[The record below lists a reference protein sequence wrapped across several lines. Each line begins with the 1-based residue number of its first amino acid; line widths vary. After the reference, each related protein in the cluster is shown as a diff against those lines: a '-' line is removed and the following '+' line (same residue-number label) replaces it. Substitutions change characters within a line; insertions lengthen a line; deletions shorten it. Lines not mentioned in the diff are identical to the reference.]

1 MCKTK
6 ITMNIFI
13 LSVSKNIYSTDR
25 IYEEAKNRGHT
36 VRIVNHTK
44 CSIKLSGGKREIIYK
59 GENIID
65 DASVIIP
72 RIGASVTRHG
82 AAVVK
87 EFEMNDVFS
96 TARSL
101 GIIRAQNK
109 VRTLQIMNRKG
120 IPIPDTLFSVNTD
133 NIDEQIEL
141 LGGAPVVIKLQ
152 EGTQGMGVMLAESK
166 KSAKSIIDTMYSMN
180 NSILLQEFIK
190 ESNSEDIRAFV
201 VGNKIVSAMKRKG
214 LDDDFRSNIHRGGS
228 GSIAAL
234 SDKEKRMA
242 IRAANYL
249 GLPIAGVDMIR
260 SKRGPLL
267 IEVNST
273 PGLQGIEAYTK
284 VNIAEEI
291 TKYLEYKCSKKSSRM
306 KW

>member
-1 MCKTK
+1 
-6 ITMNIFI
+6 MNIFI
-13 LSVSKNIYSTDR
+13 LSVNPNIYSTNR
-25 IYEEAKNRGHT
+25 LLQEAEHRNHN
-36 VRIVNHTK
+36 VRIINHLK

-65 DASVIIP
+65 HPDVIIP
-72 RIGASVTRHG
+72 RIGASATRHG

-87 EFEMNDVFS
+87 EFEMNGVFS

-133 NIDEQIEL
+133 NIKEQIEL

-166 KSAKSIIDTMYSMN
+166 KSAKSIIDTMYSTN

-190 ESNSEDIRAFV
+190 ESNSEDIRVFV
-201 VGNKIVSAMKRKG
+201 SGSKIIAAMKRKG

-228 GSIAAL
+228 GSIAKL
-234 SDKEKRMA
+234 SDIEKRMA

-249 GLPIAGVDMIR
+249 GLPICGVDLIR

-284 VNIAEEI
+284 VNIAKSI
-291 TKYLEYKCSKKSSRM
+291 IKYIEYKCLKKSSKTRL
-306 KW
+306 

>member
-1 MCKTK
+1 
-6 ITMNIFI
+6 MNIFI
-13 LSVSKNIYSTDR
+13 LSVGEHVYSTKRLYD
-25 IYEEAKNRGHT
+25 EAVKRGHD
-36 VRIVNHTK
+36 VSIINHMK
-44 CSIKLSGGKREIIYK
+44 CSIKLSGGKREIIYY

-65 DASVIIP
+65 EPDIIIP
-72 RIGASVTRHG
+72 RIGASATRHG

-96 TARSL
+96 SARSL

-120 IPIPDTLFSVNTD
+120 IPIPDTLFSVNPE
-133 NIDEQIEL
+133 NIKEQIEL
-141 LGGAPVVIKLQ
+141 LGGAPVIIKLQ

-166 KSAKSIIDTMYSMN
+166 KSAKSIIDTFYRMN
-180 NSILLQEFIK
+180 MHILLQEFIK
-190 ESNSEDIRAFV
+190 ESNSEDIRV
-201 VGNKIVSAMKRKG
+201 IVAGDKVITAMKRKG

-228 GSIAAL
+228 GSKVEL
-234 SDKEKRMA
+234 TNKEKNMA
-242 IRAANYL
+242 IKAANYL
-249 GLPIAGVDMIR
+249 GLPIAGVDLIR

-284 VNIAEEI
+284 VNVAERI
-291 TKYLEYKCSKKSSRM
+291 IKYLEKKCSIQNSRTRR
-306 KW
+306 

>member
-1 MCKTK
+1 MNRPL
-6 ITMNIFI
+6 NIFI
-13 LSVSKNIYSTDR
+13 LSVGKKIYSTNR
-25 IYEEAKNRGHT
+25 IFEEAKKRGHN

-44 CSIKLSGGKREIIYK
+44 CSIKLSRGKREIFYE

-65 DASVIIP
+65 TPDVIIP

-87 EFEMNDVFS
+87 EFEMNGVFS

-120 IPIPDTLFSVNTD
+120 IPIPDTLFSVDTD
-133 NIDEQIEL
+133 NIKEQIEL

-152 EGTQGMGVMLAESK
+152 EGTQGVGVMLAESK

-201 VGNKIVSAMKRKG
+201 VGNKIISAMKRKG

-228 GSIAAL
+228 GSVAVL
-234 SDKEKRMA
+234 SDQEKKMA

-249 GLPIAGVDMIR
+249 ALPIAGVDMIR

-284 VNIAEEI
+284 VNVAEGI
-291 TKYLEYKCSKKSSRM
+291 INYLEYKCSKKIS
-306 KW
+306 KTKQ

>member
-1 MCKTK
+1 
-6 ITMNIFI
+6 MNIFI
-13 LSVSKNIYSTDR
+13 LSVSPNIYSTKR
-25 IYEEAKNRGHT
+25 ILEEAEKRGHN
-36 VRIVNHTK
+36 VRIINHTK
-44 CSIKLSGGKREIIYK
+44 CSIKLSGGNREIIYK

-65 DASVIIP
+65 NVDVIIP

-82 AAVVK
+82 AAIVK
-87 EFEMNDVFS
+87 EFEMNGVFS

-101 GIIRAQNK
+101 GIIRSQNK
-109 VRTLQIMNRKG
+109 VRTLQIMNRKN
-120 IPIPDTLFSVNTD
+120 IPIPDTVFSINTD
-133 NIDEQIEL
+133 DINEQIEL

-180 NSILLQEFIK
+180 SSILLQEFIK
-190 ESNSEDIRAFV
+190 ESNSEDIRVFV
-201 VGNKIVSAMKRKG
+201 SGSKIISAMKRKG
-214 LDDDFRSNIHRGGS
+214 LEDDFRSNIHRGGS
-228 GSIAAL
+228 GSIAEL
-234 SDKEKRMA
+234 SSKEKKMA

-249 GLPIAGVDMIR
+249 GLPIAGVDLIR

-284 VNIAEEI
+284 VNVAQEI
-291 TKYLEYKCSKKSSRM
+291 IKYVEYKCSKKSL
-306 KW
+306 KTKP

>member
-1 MCKTK
+1 MSKSL
-6 ITMNIFI
+6 NIFI
-13 LSVSKNIYSTDR
+13 LSVGEKIYSTNR
-25 IYEEAKNRGHT
+25 IYREAIKQGHN
-36 VRIVNHTK
+36 VRIINHTK
-44 CSIKLSGGKREIIYK
+44 CSIKLSGGSREIIYK
-59 GENIID
+59 GENIINQPD
-65 DASVIIP
+65 VIIP

-87 EFEMNDVFS
+87 EFEMNGVFS

-101 GIIRAQNK
+101 GIIRSQNK

-120 IPIPDTLFSVNTD
+120 IPIPDTLFSVDTD
-133 NIDEQIEL
+133 NIKEQIEL

-152 EGTQGMGVMLAESK
+152 EGTQGVGVMLAESK

-190 ESNSEDIRAFV
+190 ESNSEDFRAFV
-201 VGNKIVSAMKRKG
+201 VGNKILSAMKRKG

-228 GSIAAL
+228 GSVAIL
-234 SDKEKRMA
+234 TEQEEKMA
-242 IRAANYL
+242 IKAANYL
-249 GLPIAGVDMIR
+249 GLPIAGVDIIR

-284 VNIAEEI
+284 VNIAEGI
-291 TKYLEYKCSKKSSRM
+291 INYVVNKCSKKNL
-306 KW
+306 KTK

>member
-1 MCKTK
+1 MRKPK
-6 ITMNIFI
+6 LTMNIFI
-13 LSVSKNIYSTDR
+13 LSLSPNIYSTNR
-25 IYEEAKNRGHT
+25 LLKEAEHRGHHI
-36 VRIVNHTK
+36 RIINHTK
-44 CSIKLSGGKREIIYK
+44 CSIKLSGGQREIIYQGK
-59 GENIID
+59 NIID
-65 DASVIIP
+65 DADVIIP
-72 RIGASVTRHG
+72 RISASVTRHG

-87 EFEMNDVFS
+87 EFEMNGVYS

-101 GIIRAQNK
+101 GIIRSQNK

-120 IPIPDTLFSVNTD
+120 IPIPDTLFSVNPD
-133 NIDEQIEL
+133 NIKEQIEL

-166 KSAKSIIDTMYSMN
+166 KSAKSVIDAMYSMN

-190 ESNSEDIRAFV
+190 ESNSEDIRVFV
-201 VGNKIVSAMKRKG
+201 AGKKIIAAMKRKG

-228 GSIAAL
+228 GSVAELTEEEEKMSIKAA
-234 SDKEKRMA
+234 R
-242 IRAANYL
+242 YL
-249 GLPIAGVDMIR
+249 GLPIAGVDLIR

-284 VNIAEEI
+284 VNVAEEI
-291 TKYLEYKCSKKSSRM
+291 IKYIENKCSKKRLRT
-306 KW
+306 KK